1 MRPLTWAFV
10 IALIVGLA
18 GCGIPKDPE
27 GTLDRVERTGVLR
40 VAASPAE
47 GRVAI
52 DGEQVTGVEPTYVEG
67 FAESLGARV
76 EWHVMGE
83 EPAVEAMERGEI
95 DLLVGGLTDKNPH
108 SAKLGMTRPYDES
121 VEHGTKVKHVM
132 AVPMG
137 ENALLSELERYL
149 DEEAP

>member
-27 GTLDRVERTGVLR
+27 GTLDRVERTGALR
-40 VAASPAE
+40 AAASPAE

-67 FAESLGARV
+67 FAESLGAEV

-83 EPAVEAMERGEI
+83 EGAVDALERGEV
-95 DLLVGGLTDKNPH
+95 DVLVGGLTADNPH
-108 SAKLGMTRPYDES
+108 GAKLSLTRPYATT
-121 VEHGTKVKHVM
+121 VEHGETVEHVM
-132 AVPMG
+132 AVRMG
-137 ENALLSELERYL
+137 ENAMLSELERYL
-149 DEEAP
+149 DQEAP